1 MTTPSPTVM
10 QQLLLLPKG
19 AAFVV
24 CGVHNVTNTERVLH
38 AMGRTDAVV
47 RSEYWVEGLTWVREP
62 ARTIVMDAGFR
73 SESVW
78 KSDRLLLALEVLRL
92 LGRLG

>member
-1 MTTPSPTVM
+1 MTISPTTM

-24 CGVHNVTNTERVLH
+24 CGVHNVVETERMLH
-38 AMGRTDAVV
+38 AMGRRDAVA

-62 ARTIVMDAGFR
+62 IRTIVMDAGFR
-73 SESVW
+73 ADSVW
-78 KSDRLLLALEVLRL
+78 KSDRLLLALEILRL

>member
-1 MTTPSPTVM
+1 MTISPVVM

-24 CGVHNVTNTERVLH
+24 CGVHNVVETERMMH
-38 AMGRTDAVV
+38 AMGRRDAVA

-62 ARTIVMDAGFR
+62 ARTVVMSLEFKA
-73 SESVW
+73 ESVW